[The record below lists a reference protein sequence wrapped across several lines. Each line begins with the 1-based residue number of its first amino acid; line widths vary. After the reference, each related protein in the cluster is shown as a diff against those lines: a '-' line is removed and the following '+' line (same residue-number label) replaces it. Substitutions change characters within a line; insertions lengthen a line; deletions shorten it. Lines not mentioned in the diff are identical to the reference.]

1 MSPTHG
7 ENVLTT
13 KDKAYV
19 SALEQCNHE
28 EVDSLIVIHV
38 LDASLHGH
46 RRMKIRENDAG
57 FVVLGVS
64 NDPTLT
70 LDEL

>member
-1 MSPTHG
+1 MFPTHG
-7 ENVLTT
+7 QNVLTS
-13 KDKAYV
+13 KDMAYV

-28 EVDSLIVIHV
+28 EVDTQIMIHV

-46 RRMKIRENDAG
+46 RRIKIRGNDTG

>member
-1 MSPTHG
+1 MFPTHG
-7 ENVLTT
+7 ENVLTS

-19 SALEQCNHE
+19 NALEQCNHE
-28 EVDSLIVIHV
+28 KVDSLTVIHV

-46 RRMKIRENDAG
+46 RRMKIRGNDTG

>member
-1 MSPTHG
+1 MLPTHG
-7 ENVLTT
+7 ENVLTS
-13 KDKAYV
+13 KDRAYV
-19 SALEQCNHE
+19 SALEQCNHG
-28 EVDSLIVIHV
+28 EVDTLIMIHV

-46 RRMKIRENDAG
+46 RRIKIRGNDTG

>member
-1 MSPTHG
+1 MFPTHG
-7 ENVLTT
+7 ENLVTS
-13 KDKAYV
+13 KPRAYV

-28 EVDSLIVIHV
+28 VDSLIMIHV

-46 RRMKIRENDAG
+46 PRIKIRENDAG

-64 NDPTLT
+64 DDPTLT
-70 LDEL
+70 